1 MAITPLQKTRE
12 LYSDFDMDLTRHPV
26 TNDVSR
32 KTNENAVKDSIKNII
47 LTDFGER
54 PFQPN
59 FGGNIRAQLFE
70 SHTPLTLKAIKTN
83 IETALAK
90 FEPRAE
96 IIGVVVDSDPDSN
109 TVKAYIEFIT
119 INSEVSTTL
128 EILLKRVR

>member
-1 MAITPLQKTRE
+1 
-12 LYSDFDMDLTRHPV
+12 
-26 TNDVSR
+26 
-32 KTNENAVKDSIKNII
+32 VKDSIKNII

-96 IIGVVVDSDPDSN
+96 IIGVVVDSDPDST

-119 INSEVSTTL
+119 INSELSTPL